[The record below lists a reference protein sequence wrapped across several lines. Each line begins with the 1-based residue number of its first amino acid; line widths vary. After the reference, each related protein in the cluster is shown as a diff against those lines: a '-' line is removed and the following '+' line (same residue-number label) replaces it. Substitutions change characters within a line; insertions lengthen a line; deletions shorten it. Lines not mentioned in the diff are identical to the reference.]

1 MSNLLLKNGRVF
13 DPSRKLDKAADVL
26 INRVT
31 GNVAEIGKGLKGAKD
46 ADVLDCTDLLVC
58 PGFLD
63 IHVHF
68 REPGFTAKETI
79 ATGSAAAV
87 HGGFSSVVTMPNTD
101 PPLDNGA
108 SIAFQYLRGEQA
120 GKARVYPMGCI
131 TKGRAG
137 QELASLGLLTK
148 AGAVAFTDDGA
159 AVPSSFIMRMA
170 LEYAASL
177 GKVIVEHC
185 EDHDLSNGAVMHEG
199 KVSAALGIN
208 GYPSAAE
215 EIVIARDIRLAK
227 LAGARF
233 HVSHI
238 SAKGSVA
245 LVREAKKKGVRV
257 TAEVSP
263 HHLLLTDESCRS
275 FDPNYKMNP
284 PLREPSDVDACLEG
298 LLDGTIDCLAS
309 DHAPHTTEEKSL
321 EFTEAPNGIIGLET
335 NIGVLLAKLV
345 HTKKLPLKR
354 FVEAWTS
361 APARVLGLPG
371 GYLKPGGPGDVTV
384 LDLDH
389 EWTVDSA
396 CFRSKSRN
404 CPFQGWKLRGAPVY
418 TVVGGKVFEA
428 IGRTTAAK

>member
-1 MSNLLLKNGRVF
+1 MSTLLLKNGRVF
-13 DPSRKLDKAADVL
+13 DPSRKLDRTADVL
-26 INRVT
+26 IDRTT
-31 GNVAEIGKGLKGAKD
+31 GKVAGIGKGLKGARGGET
-46 ADVLDCTDLLVC
+46 VDCKGLLVC

-87 HGGFSSVVTMPNTD
+87 HGGFTAVVTMPNTD

-108 SIAFQYLRGEQA
+108 AIAYQYLRGEQA

-137 QELASLGLLTK
+137 QELASLGLLSK

-159 AVPSSFIMRMA
+159 AVPGSFIMRMA

-215 EIVIARDIRLAK
+215 EIIVARDIRLAK

-238 SAKGSVA
+238 SAKGAVA
-245 LVREAKKKGVRV
+245 LVRDAKKRGVKV

-263 HHLLLTDESCRS
+263 HHLLLTDECCRG

-298 LLDGTIDCLAS
+298 LLDGTIDCFAS
-309 DHAPHTTEEKSL
+309 DHAPHTLEEKSL
-321 EFTEAPNGIIGLET
+321 EFSEAPNGIIGLET
-335 NIGVLLAKLV
+335 NIAVLLAKLV
-345 HTKKLPLKR
+345 HTKKVPLKR

-361 APARVLGLPG
+361 APARVLDLPG
-371 GYLKPGGPGDVTV
+371 GYLEVDGPGDVTV
-384 LDLDH
+384 LDLDQ
-389 EWTVDSA
+389 EWTVDA
-396 CFRSKSRN
+396 NAFQSKSRN
-404 CPFQGWKLRGAPVY
+404 CPFNGWKLRGAPVY
-418 TVVGGKVFEA
+418 TVVGGKLFEA
-428 IGRTTAAK
+428 IGRTMAKR